1 MTQPPFAAPDRPG
14 SPDQPYYAPGWQ
26 TPRRPTDGFAIAS
39 LVTALVG
46 LGLVAVGLGIAALVR
61 IGRNGSRGRGLA
73 IAGIA
78 VGAIGAVV
86 VIAIGALAVTAAL
99 GSRPLAADVDAPRDV
114 HSRQLVTGNCLDP
127 LPDNGVVDA
136 VRVVPC
142 DDPHAAQVISQFA
155 FDPDAVW
162 PGQAAAD
169 RRVATACE
177 ISAAETEAGLTRI
190 TWAPTE
196 RSWNDGD
203 RTGLCLLHR
212 ADGTPLT
219 QTLTQTLVP

>member
-1 MTQPPFAAPDRPG
+1 MTQPPVAG
-14 SPDQPYYAPGWQ
+14 PDQPYSADRPYYAPGWQ
-26 TPRRPTDGFAIAS
+26 APKPPTDGFAIAS
-39 LVTALVG
+39 LVTAVLG

-61 IGRNGSRGRGLA
+61 IGRSGARGRGLA

-78 VGAIGAVV
+78 VGAATAVV
-86 VIAIGALAVTAAL
+86 AIALGAIAVNAVL

-114 HSRQLVTGNCLDP
+114 HARQLVTGNCLDP
-127 LPDNGVVDA
+127 LPDNGEVDA

-142 DDPHAAQVISQFA
+142 AAPHAAQVISQYEFA
-155 FDPDAVW
+155 SDAVW

-177 ISAAETEAGLTRI
+177 ISGADTDAGLAPI

-196 RSWNDGD
+196 QSWSNGD

-219 QTLTQTLVP
+219 ATLVP

>member
-1 MTQPPFAAPDRPG
+1 MTQPPFAAPDPPY
-14 SPDQPYYAPGWQ
+14 SADQPYYAPGWQ
-26 TPRRPTDGFAIAS
+26 TPKPPTDGFAIAS

-46 LGLVAVGLGIAALVR
+46 LGLVAIGLGIAALVR
-61 IGRNGSRGRGLA
+61 IGRHGSRGRGLA

-78 VGAIGAVV
+78 VGTVTAVVAIAIGAVV
-86 VIAIGALAVTAAL
+86 VTAVL
-99 GSRPLAADVDAPRDV
+99 GSRPLSADVAAPRDA
-114 HSRQLVTGNCLDP
+114 HARQLVTGNCLDP
-127 LPDNGVVDA
+127 LPDDGEIDT

-142 DDPHAAQVISQFA
+142 ADPHAAKVISQYA
-155 FDPDAVW
+155 FEPDAVW

-177 ISAAETEAGLTRI
+177 VSVAETEAGLAPL

-196 RSWNDGD
+196 QSWDDGD

-212 ADGTPLT
+212 ADGAPLT
-219 QTLTQTLVP
+219 ETLVP